1 MLREYNLQSAHLVR
15 LDAKIFYNFNDL
27 MKLFH
32 TTSLISLENLDK
44 TEVIF
49 RIYKVEYKQKKNP
62 AGHKSYHDE
71 VLDLSRTINFEKE
84 EMKGLGLPKDKNEVI
99 VLLQQTDEDN
109 FACEQFSNPINSI
122 SFVKISQD
130 GYIEGKNVVDYYFE
144 KHKES

>member
-1 MLREYNLQSAHLVR
+1 
-15 LDAKIFYNFNDL
+15 
-27 MKLFH
+27 
-32 TTSLISLENLDK
+32 
-44 TEVIF
+44 
-49 RIYKVEYKQKKNP
+49 
-62 AGHKSYHDE
+62 
-71 VLDLSRTINFEKE
+71 
-84 EMKGLGLPKDKNEVI
+84 MKGLGLPKDKNEVI